1 MHVSWY
7 MCSICALHGAHT
19 YVPDHNTT
27 LTPYTILTP
36 HTSHHNRVAVVA
48 EQLLRLLHACGMP
61 LTDVD
66 FLCGRGPAM
75 NHVMN
80 EAQPRST
87 LFTGSKRV
95 AEKLAVDMHG
105 KVYFLCVY
113 GGGRL
118 MM

>member
-1 MHVSWY
+1 MPTSVT
-7 MCSICALHGAHT
+7 SIVIVAT
-19 YVPDHNTT
+19 DTT
-27 LTPYTILTP
+27 AMTTSTTSTTCTQFPY
-36 HTSHHNRVAVVA
+36 RVAVVA

-105 KVYFLCVY
+105 KVCLNRNTKWWSSVY
-113 GGGRL
+113 V
-118 MM
+118 